1 MPTALTLALDE
12 EGRDLVEPLWEVL
25 DGLGIGDPLRRLDH
39 PPHLTLAVVGED
51 LEKIDRAALALPAPR
66 ALRITH
72 LGLFTTPEMV
82 LFLAP
87 LVTPE
92 LLEAQRRAVAAL
104 DGCTLLEH
112 WRPGAW
118 VPHVT
123 LAHRV
128 SSGSDFFHFGP
139 IPLPFELGIAAVE
152 LVAFPPARV
161 LARHPIF

>member
-12 EGRDLVEPLWEVL
+12 EGRGRVGALWKVV
-25 DGLGIGDPLRRLDH
+25 DDQGLGDPRRRLGH
-39 PPHLTLAVVGED
+39 PPHLTLAVVAED
-51 LEKIDRAALALPAPR
+51 AVKADLALPSPR
-66 ALRITH
+66 SLRITH
-72 LGLFTTPEMV
+72 LGLFTAPEMV

-87 LVTPE
+87 LVTPG

-104 DGCTLLEH
+104 DGYTLLED
-112 WRPGAW
+112 WRPDAW

-128 SSGSDFFHFGP
+128 SGASDFHHLGP

-152 LVAFPPARV
+152 LVAFPPAQV